1 MRYVQ
6 RMAGGVFA
14 LAAAALILFG
24 TVKGTTPSGVAVPY
38 ILAGVLA
45 CAGAVWLTTLP
56 LGRME
61 EHIKRLRD
69 ERDKA
74 HGERDTL
81 RGERDTLK
89 ETNETVRT
97 ERDQARGELKHL
109 TEQAEVAGKPRLP
122 AVIRDRVIELSD
134 LPPWVVKRTFEKCEL
149 VGPGPA
155 LIAPSEREHCRLLG
169 PDETSFLVVDDFSQL
184 PPGTVRF
191 VSCKLIDCD
200 LQSFVM
206 AGNQEQIATLREDFR
221 EK

>member
-1 MRYVQ
+1 
-6 RMAGGVFA
+6 
-14 LAAAALILFG
+14 
-24 TVKGTTPSGVAVPY
+24 
-38 ILAGVLA
+38 
-45 CAGAVWLTTLP
+45 
-56 LGRME
+56 ME

-191 VSCKLIDCD
+191 VNCKLIDCD